1 MRRLAIASAVFVLF
15 ALAPRPAHAQGYFV
29 PFFGYDFGGDAG
41 ACPPNTILINCSVRR
56 AAYGLNFGSL
66 AAGIVGFDADISYAP
81 DFFGKSDSFGAN
93 SVLTFMSNVVIA
105 VPAGPVHP
113 YVTGGLGFMR
123 TKVELKASSL
133 LSTSNTSFGYNI
145 GGGIMVFLPS
155 HLGVRIDY
163 RNIRSASDITIAG
176 INIQNRKLSFSRL
189 AFGLVLH

>member
-1 MRRLAIASAVFVLF
+1 MRRLVIAAGVFVLF

-41 ACPPNTILINCSVRR
+41 NCPPNSILINCSPTRT
-56 AAYGLNFGSL
+56 AYGLNFGRL
-66 AAGIVGFDADISYAP
+66 VGGIVGFDEDISYSP
-81 DFFGKSDSFGAN
+81 NFFGDSPTFGAN
-93 SVLTFMSNVVIA
+93 SVLSVMSNLVLA

-113 YVTGGLGFMR
+113 YVTAGLGFMR
-123 TKVELKASSL
+123 TRVELKATSL
-133 LSTSNTSFGYNI
+133 LSTSNTSFGYNL
-145 GGGIMVFLPS
+145 GGGLLVFLPK

-176 INIQNRKLSFSRL
+176 INIENKKLSFSRL